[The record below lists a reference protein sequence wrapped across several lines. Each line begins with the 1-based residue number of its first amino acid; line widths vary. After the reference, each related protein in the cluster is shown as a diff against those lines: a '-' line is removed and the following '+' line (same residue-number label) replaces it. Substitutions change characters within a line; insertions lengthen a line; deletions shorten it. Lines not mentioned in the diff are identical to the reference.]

1 MVRRTIVFYI
11 LMFVFLIVLGGG
23 SAAIGVPTE
32 IGLAQ
37 LGPGIAGLLMLVIF
51 RKDGHR
57 ITFFNRKTP
66 WQRYLLT
73 VLIMLGGTAVTYGLS
88 RFLKVEEGTDTS
100 YAAASLPLLLLW
112 MPLGALGE
120 EIGWRG
126 YLHKYLDGRLTGIV
140 SSLIVG
146 LLWATMHVHF
156 FQNGPIFMAF
166 FALLMISYTI
176 VMYALL
182 HDTEFDVLLAS
193 FFHLMINLTNLLFL
207 DRINV
212 LAFMI
217 VYSLVWTA
225 VAAVALWLKK
235 DQYFATKTVPSMPS
249 IEQS

>member
-1 MVRRTIVFYI
+1 MLLRTIIFYV
-11 LMFVFLIVLGGG
+11 LMFFFLMLLGGG
-23 SAAIGVPTE
+23 SAAAGLPAE

-51 RKDGHR
+51 RKDDHR

-66 WQRYLLT
+66 GRRYLIT
-73 VLIMLGGTAVTYGLS
+73 VLILLGGTAVIYTLS
-88 RFLKVEEGTDTS
+88 QFLKIAGADTS

-112 MPLGALGE
+112 MPFGALGE

-146 LLWATMHVHF
+146 LLWTTMHVHF
-156 FQNGPIFMAF
+156 FPNGPIFMAF
-166 FALLMISYTI
+166 FALLMMAYTI

-182 HDTEFDVLLAS
+182 HDTGFDVLLAS

-225 VAAVALWLKK
+225 VAAITLWLKK
-235 DQYFATKTVPSMPS
+235 DQFFAAKTAPPIPL
-249 IEQS
+249 IEQG